1 VVKGL
6 VISTPLR
13 EEVELK
19 DVYEG
24 FTILIESYE
33 LRVDLIPL
41 DMLDW
46 LSMYHAKMYY
56 YAKIIIL
63 KMINDDKFKFKN
75 ERNVMF
81 NGLILM
87 MTARKLIWKRCED
100 FLAYVKDVYKRG
112 NELKDIP
119 TIWEYPNVF
128 PKELPGLLYRQEIK
142 ETIEV
147 MPSTA
152 PISQALYRIAL
163 IELVE
168 LKVQLKELLEKK
180 VHMTQ

>member
-1 VVKGL
+1 VVKGF

-87 MTARKLIWKRCED
+87 MTARKLI
-100 FLAYVKDVYKRG
+100 
-112 NELKDIP
+112 
-119 TIWEYPNVF
+119 
-128 PKELPGLLYRQEIK
+128 
-142 ETIEV
+142 
-147 MPSTA
+147 
-152 PISQALYRIAL
+152 
-163 IELVE
+163 
-168 LKVQLKELLEKK
+168 
-180 VHMTQ
+180 